1 MGGGAA
7 LAVSIGST
15 LASAYV
21 MINSVRGR
29 RHDVKGWV
37 EALPEVT
44 EAHLIYGVYDI
55 IARVEASDIDA
66 LRDTVYKKIRSIDGV
81 RSVQTMFVRE

>member
-7 LAVSIGST
+7 LAVSKGSS
-15 LASAYV
+15 LASAFI

-37 EALPEVT
+37 EVLPEVT

-55 IARVEASDIDA
+55 IARVEASDVDV
-66 LRDTVYKKIRSIDGV
+66 LRDTIYKKIRSIDGV
-81 RSVQTMFVRE
+81 RSIQTMFILK

>member
-1 MGGGAA
+1 MGGSAA
-7 LAVSIGST
+7 LGVRRGSSLT
-15 LASAYV
+15 SAYI
-21 MINSVRGR
+21 MINSVRSR

-55 IARVEASDIDA
+55 IARVEASDVDV

-81 RSVQTMFVRE
+81 RSIQTMFILD